1 MSISQYLRTTGVPPA
16 GGSRTQGLTL
26 AGAEHLLAVPQ
37 RFQVLTPQNA
47 SGKGIL
53 LLFKALACELSLQA
67 SIKKKKIDCKMMPTE
82 EKQKRSFLSKVV
94 LF

>member
-53 LLFKALACELSLQA
+53 LLFKALSCELSLQA
-67 SIKKKKIDCKMMPTE
+67 SIKKKKMKGRNRLQNDAYRRKAK
-82 EKQKRSFLSKVV
+82 EKFSF
-94 LF
+94 

>member
-1 MSISQYLRTTGVPPA
+1 MSISQYLRTTGVSPA

-67 SIKKKKIDCKMMPTE
+67 SIKKKNRLQNDAYRRKAK
-82 EKQKRSFLSKVV
+82 EKFSF
-94 LF
+94 